1 MENGANGSPYLSKNF
16 KLIRK
21 IQKIPKLAQNAK
33 EYMSNGTVIEE
44 VTEEANITNISL
56 NNPSTLFND
65 ARTFRTTNPIPFD
78 QKDLTSTSWARSI
91 SS

>member
-1 MENGANGSPYLSKNF
+1 
-16 KLIRK
+16 
-21 IQKIPKLAQNAK
+21 
-33 EYMSNGTVIEE
+33 MSNGTVIEE

-78 QKDLTSTSWARSI
+78 
-91 SS
+91 